1 MRKLIAEGFVIF
13 TSIIASFSVEN
24 YRESSQEKEV
34 INDAVITLGDEITSN
49 IKYTKE
55 HLEQVK
61 NVFYITDEIIKRFKT
76 ISMENIFDIHSNNPF

>member
-24 YRESSQEKEV
+24 YRESSQEKEI

-61 NVFYITDEIIKRFKT
+61 KVVSLLQKLMYFYKEKIRTFLSSVKSEKW
-76 ISMENIFDIHSNNPF
+76 

>member
-24 YRESSQEKEV
+24 YRESSQEKEI

-49 IKYTKE
+49 IKYTK
-55 HLEQVK
+55 
-61 NVFYITDEIIKRFKT
+61 
-76 ISMENIFDIHSNNPF
+76 

>member
-61 NVFYITDEIIKRFKT
+61 NVFYITHHHF
-76 ISMENIFDIHSNNPF
+76 NV